1 MNSYKQKN
9 FYERSKII
17 PIQQHSPT
25 NKKVSFRENEYSL
38 NNSFFDPSKS
48 SPPNEFIL
56 KLQLRMNQ
64 YDSFNNV
71 DNLINE

>member
-1 MNSYKQKN
+1 MNSFKQKII
-9 FYERSKII
+9 YERSKNI
-17 PIQQHSPT
+17 PIPQHSPT

>member
-9 FYERSKII
+9 IYERSKII

>member
-9 FYERSKII
+9 IYERSKII

-64 YDSFNNV
+64 YNSFNNV

>member
-1 MNSYKQKN
+1 MNNYIPKII
-9 FYERSKII
+9 YERSKII

-25 NKKVSFRENEYSL
+25 TKKVSFRENEYSL

-48 SPPNEFIL
+48 SPPNDFIL

-64 YDSFNNV
+64 YDSFNKV

>member
-9 FYERSKII
+9 IYERSKII

-48 SPPNEFIL
+48 SPPNDFIL